1 MNQQAALPLA
11 ASPAS
16 SSRPVPPNSR
26 LERVIARRQARGA
39 LLREPP
45 NTQGEAPP
53 QYEDVEDAAPF
64 LSLPPYT
71 RLEPV
76 FHPDIVSDPCPPF
89 NACAWSTSQL
99 VAPRFDANSAPRVT
113 WPVNAPLFWQ
123 AGVLNQINN
132 PNHTVT
138 NLLPPSLGHLPGGN
152 TGAQPSNAH
161 SNAPTQAPG
170 RVGPSMVPCHKAV
183 DVRTRVRNTPYRVGP
198 LPCMCA
204 DSFTYIRSPTS
215 NQLVWLGY
223 RNACTYVPFSYPFP
237 SRIGHV
243 ANPASLS
250 SLSTTRLTHD
260 Y

>member
-1 MNQQAALPLA
+1 MLACDAPLHHSAHSHSTLPTTPGTLQSTTTILRARHQCPTKAALPLA

-64 LSLPPYT
+64 VSLPPYT

-170 RVGPSMVPCHKAV
+170 RVRDASAWSLV
-183 DVRTRVRNTPYRVGP
+183 TRMWT
-198 LPCMCA
+198 
-204 DSFTYIRSPTS
+204 
-215 NQLVWLGY
+215 
-223 RNACTYVPFSYPFP
+223 
-237 SRIGHV
+237 
-243 ANPASLS
+243 
-250 SLSTTRLTHD
+250 
-260 Y
+260 